1 MENGGSTQM
10 LKTLRFH
17 HENDE
22 QLSRVFLEVYK
33 TELRGS
39 RLSHSTW
46 GFNQWMDVRN
56 EWDTLW

>member
-22 QLSRVFLEVYK
+22 QLSRVFF
-33 TELRGS
+33 GS
-39 RLSHSTW
+39 VQNRTSREPT
-46 GFNQWMDVRN
+46 
-56 EWDTLW
+56 